1 MSAISPPRP
10 PSLRKGG
17 ALLVALALLGCAGAK
32 PPAHWIQG
40 GARLD
45 LPQARW
51 AFDGEPVELRSRGD
65 WAEVLVDGDVEIVL
79 DRVGRVYDKL
89 QRPVALLEPDGR
101 LVGINEELRGIVGS
115 SYAALPGKPNAWIAI
130 QPQGQVTKYAGDGA
144 PMMAGQ
150 WGGCSY
156 SPFSMQAC
164 LLVSYLLFFEKEGD
178 KAMEQSP
185 GIPGVGIGIGVG
197 VGVP

>member
-1 MSAISPPRP
+1 MMRLPALAVLSLLAVACAGPKP
-10 PSLRKGG
+10 PS
-17 ALLVALALLGCAGAK
+17 
-32 PPAHWIQG
+32 HWVQG
-40 GARLD
+40 GTRLD
-45 LPQARW
+45 LVQARW

-65 WAEVLVDGDVEIVL
+65 WAEVLVDGDVEIVI

-89 QRPVALLEPDGR
+89 QRPVAVLEPDGR
-101 LVGINEELRGIVGS
+101 LIGTNEELRGIVGS
-115 SYAALPGKPNAWIAI
+115 SYAALPGKPNAWLSI
-130 QPQGQVTKYAGDGA
+130 QPQGQGQAQLTKYGSDGA

-156 SPFSMQAC
+156 TPFSMQAC

>member
-1 MSAISPPRP
+1 MR
-10 PSLRKGG
+10 
-17 ALLVALALLGCAGAK
+17 ALAILSFVTLAGCAGPK
-32 PPAHWIQG
+32 PPVHWGQG
-40 GARLD
+40 GTRLD
-45 LPQARW
+45 LPNARW

-89 QRPVALLEPDGR
+89 QRPVALLEADGR
-101 LVGINEELRGIVGS
+101 LVGTNEELRGVVGS
-115 SYAALPGKPNAWIAI
+115 SYAALPGKPNAWIAL
-130 QPQGQVTKYAGDGA
+130 QPQGQVTKYGLDGA

-150 WGGCSY
+150 WGGCNY

-185 GIPGVGIGIGVG
+185 GVPGVGIGIGVG
-197 VGVP
+197 VGVGVP

>member
-1 MSAISPPRP
+1 MAASS
-10 PSLRKGG
+10 PSLSNHHVG
-17 ALLVALALLGCAGAK
+17 ALFLALALAGCAGPK
-32 PPAHWIQG
+32 PPAHWAQG
-40 GARLD
+40 GTRLD

-51 AFDGEPVELRSRGD
+51 TFDGEPVELRSRGD
-65 WAEVLVDGDVEIVL
+65 WAEVLVDGDVELVI
-79 DRVGRVYDKL
+79 DRVGRVYDQL
-89 QRPVALLEPDGR
+89 QRPVAVLEPDGR
-101 LVGINEELRGIVGS
+101 LVGTGEELRGVVGS
-115 SYAALPGKPNAWIAI
+115 SYAALPGTPNAWISI
-130 QPQGQVTKYAGDGA
+130 QPQGQVTKYGSDGA

-178 KAMEQSP
+178 KAMEQSGMP
-185 GIPGVGIGIGVG
+185 MPGVGIGIGVG